1 MNVFVL
7 EFVREC
13 VYVWVCICLCELKGC
28 REREAEGKFEGMRI
42 TGLSE
47 SSASLTVD

>member
-1 MNVFVL
+1 LV
-7 EFVREC
+7 EFVRYS
-13 VYVWVCICLCELKGC
+13 VKGVFCLCELEGC

-42 TGLSE
+42 TGLTE